1 MWIYNDDEFTSKD
14 IGDYKAFVYQITN
27 LTNNRKYIGK
37 KRFISRRTLPPLKG
51 KTRKRKIVKESDW
64 KTYWGSNE
72 ELQEDVKKLGEA
84 NFKREILRLC
94 CTLSE
99 SSYYEAKEQFENDVL
114 LSEHFYNSWIDV
126 KVRGHHLTKG
136 KS

>member
-126 KVRGHHLTKG
+126 KVRGHHLAKG